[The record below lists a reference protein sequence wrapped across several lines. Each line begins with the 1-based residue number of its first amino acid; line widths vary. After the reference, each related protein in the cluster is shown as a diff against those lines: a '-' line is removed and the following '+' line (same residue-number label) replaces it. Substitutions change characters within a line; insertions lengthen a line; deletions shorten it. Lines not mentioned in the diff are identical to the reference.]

1 MRYISLGGTVWFVRF
16 LFYLPAFWY
25 IELKRQLNRMNTD
38 LTFSRKKIYCSQLRE
53 KQRQKIQSVH
63 NTNDMNRKMI
73 FIEKESNGL
82 RLIQYKNKDLLHQY
96 HSCFFIFLE
105 KKWHFYHQP
114 TFIASSIF
122 CNIHPACISNEM
134 TWFNIYWLVNT
145 WYGFE
150 ID

>member
-1 MRYISLGGTVWFVRF
+1 
-16 LFYLPAFWY
+16 
-25 IELKRQLNRMNTD
+25 MNTD

-105 KKWHFYHQP
+105 KSG
-114 TFIASSIF
+114 ISI
-122 CNIHPACISNEM
+122 NNLH
-134 TWFNIYWLVNT
+134 
-145 WYGFE
+145 
-150 ID
+150 